1 MTTCSRDGIYAIP
14 GAGAVPGGEECLKDM
29 RVIQIDTRHR
39 RQVRQFVELP
49 FRLYRDVP
57 QWVPA
62 LRSEA
67 LPMLDS
73 RRNPFFQHS
82 EAAFFI
88 AEDEQGAIGR
98 LAILNH
104 RPYNAFNNTK
114 TAFFYLFECENDLP
128 AARLLFETA
137 FAWASKRRLTEVVGP
152 KGFSP
157 LDGMGLLVD
166 GYEHRPA
173 LGIPYNLAYYP
184 QLLDALGFR
193 GSGDILSGYLS
204 ASIHFPERIH
214 QVAQRVSERRGLRV
228 AQFKR
233 RKDLRAI
240 IPQLKELYNLSIQ
253 GTHGNYP
260 VSDADVQAIADQMLR
275 FADPALI
282 KIVLK
287 DEQVVGFLFAYP
299 DISPALQRAKG
310 KLFPTGWA
318 RLLVE
323 LRRATWVNINGMG
336 IIKEYRGLGGTALL
350 FSEMH
355 ESISRRGFEHAE
367 LVQIGTENDPMLRE
381 LRSLGV
387 DFYKTHRMYHRGLD

>member
-1 MTTCSRDGIYAIP
+1 
-14 GAGAVPGGEECLKDM
+14 M
-29 RVIQIDTRHR
+29 RVFEIDPANHW
-39 RQVRQFVELP
+39 QVRQFVELP
-49 FRLYRDVP
+49 FQLYRNVA
-57 QWVPA
+57 QWVPM
-62 LRSEA
+62 LHSEA
-67 LPMLDS
+67 LRMLDQ

-88 AEDEQGAIGR
+88 AERDDHPIGR

-104 RPYNAFNNTK
+104 RPYNAFNNNQ
-114 TAFFYLFECENDLP
+114 TAFFYLFECKDELP
-128 AARLLFETA
+128 AAQALFEA
-137 FAWASKRRLTEVVGP
+137 AYAWAGKQGLTDVLGP

-166 GYEHRPA
+166 GFAHRPA
-173 LGIPYNLAYYP
+173 LGIPYNLPYYP
-184 QLLDALGFR
+184 QLLQALGFT
-193 GSGDILSGYLS
+193 GYGDILSGYLS
-204 ASIHFPERIH
+204 ASMRFPEHIH
-214 QVAQRVSERRGLRV
+214 EVARRVCQRRGLRV

-233 RKDLRAI
+233 RKDLRTI
-240 IPQLKELYNLSIQ
+240 IPRLKELYNLSIQ
-253 GTHGNYP
+253 GTSGNYP
-260 VSDADVQAIADQMLR
+260 VSDADVQAIAEQMLR

-299 DISPALQRAKG
+299 DISPALQRSRG
-310 KLFPTGWA
+310 RLFPTGWA

-323 LRRATWVNINGMG
+323 MRQARWVNINGMG
-336 IIKEYRGLGGTALL
+336 ILKEYRGLGGTALL

-355 ESISRRGFEHAE
+355 KSVTRRGFEHAE

-387 DFYKTHRMYHRGLD
+387 DFYKTHRMYRWELA

>member
-1 MTTCSRDGIYAIP
+1 
-14 GAGAVPGGEECLKDM
+14 
-29 RVIQIDTRHR
+29 
-39 RQVRQFVELP
+39 
-49 FRLYRDVP
+49 
-57 QWVPA
+57 
-62 LRSEA
+62 
-67 LPMLDS
+67 MLDS

-82 EAAFFI
+82 EAAFFM
-88 AEDEQGAIGR
+88 AEDEQRTIGR

-104 RPYNAFNNTK
+104 RPYNEFNNTR
-114 TAFFYLFECENDLP
+114 TAFFYLFECEDDLP
-128 AARLLFETA
+128 AARLLFEAA

-193 GSGDILSGYLS
+193 GNGDILSGYLS

-233 RKDLRAI
+233 RKDLRTI
-240 IPQLKELYNLSIQ
+240 VPQLKELYNLSIQ

-260 VSDADVQAIADQMLR
+260 ISDADVQAIADQMLR
-275 FADPALI
+275 FADPELI

-323 LRRATWVNINGMG
+323 LRRAPWVNINGMG

-355 ESISRRGFEHAE
+355 KSISQRGFEHAE

-387 DFYKTHRMYHRGLD
+387 DFYKTHRMYQRGLA

>member
-1 MTTCSRDGIYAIP
+1 
-14 GAGAVPGGEECLKDM
+14 M
-29 RVIQIDTRHR
+29 RVFQIDTRNR
-39 RQVRQFVELP
+39 SQIRQFVELP

-57 QWVPA
+57 QWVPGF
-62 LRSEA
+62 RSEA
-67 LPMLDS
+67 LSMLDPE
-73 RRNPFFQHS
+73 RNPFFQHS

-88 AEDEQGAIGR
+88 AEQDRLPTGR

-104 RPYNAFNNTK
+104 RPYNAFNNTQ

-128 AARLLFETA
+128 VARLLFEAA
-137 FAWASKRRLTEVVGP
+137 FAWAGERGLTEVVGP

-166 GYEHRPA
+166 GFDHRPA
-173 LGIPYNLAYYP
+173 LGIPYNLSYYP
-184 QLLDALGFR
+184 QLLEALGFR

-204 ASIHFPERIH
+204 AGMRFPERIH
-214 QVAQRVSERRGLRV
+214 QVARRVSERRGLRV

-233 RKDLRAI
+233 REDLRAI
-240 IPQLKELYNLSIQ
+240 VPQLKDLYNLSIQ
-253 GTHGNYP
+253 
-260 VSDADVQAIADQMLR
+260 VSDADVGAIAEQMLR
-275 FADPALI
+275 FADPTLI
-282 KIVLK
+282 KIVFK

-299 DISPALQRAKG
+299 DISPALQRARG
-310 KLFPTGWA
+310 RLLPTGWI

-323 LRRATWVNINGMG
+323 MHRARWVNINGMG

-355 ESISRRGFEHAE
+355 DSIARRGFEHAE

-387 DFYKTHRMYHRGLD
+387 DFYKTHRMYQRGLA